1 MPIYRYE
8 CEDCGLVV
16 ERIQDTSEEKL
27 VWCPG
32 DLREDE
38 ECGDEGNSTLLKR
51 QIGKP
56 NAHFKG
62 DGNNSGFHSVDYNT
76 ENPASN

>member
-1 MPIYRYE
+1 MPIYQYE
-8 CEDCGLVV
+8 CEECGLVV
-16 ERIQDTSEEKL
+16 ERIQDKAENQL

-38 ECGDEGNSTLLKR
+38 ECGDRGNSTLLRRK
-51 QIGKP
+51 IGKP

-62 DGNNSGFHSVDYNT
+62 DGFYVNEDDDA
-76 ENPASN
+76 ENPASG

>member
-8 CEDCGLVV
+8 CKECGLVV
-16 ERIQDTSEEKL
+16 ERIQDTSEKKL

-32 DLREDE
+32 SLREDE
-38 ECGDEGNSTLLKR
+38 KCGDEGNSTLLRRK
-51 QIGKP
+51 IGRP

-62 DGNNSGFHSVDYNT
+62 SGFHSTDYNDSS
-76 ENPASN
+76 NPASNT